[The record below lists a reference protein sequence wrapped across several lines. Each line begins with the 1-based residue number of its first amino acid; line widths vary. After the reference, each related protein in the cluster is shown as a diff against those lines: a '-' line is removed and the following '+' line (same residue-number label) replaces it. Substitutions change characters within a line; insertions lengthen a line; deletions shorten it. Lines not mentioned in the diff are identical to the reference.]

1 MSPKQDEDQAVQ
13 GVGARFVDST
23 ARQRDRGPNGR
34 PATMIRDAEPSDI
47 PALVELEKRCF
58 ETDLVS
64 ARSFRHFLTRGNA
77 DLFLDEED
85 GKLRGYCLVLYH
97 RNTSLA
103 RLYSMAVDPRYRKQG
118 VASALLTYA
127 ERRALNEGAT
137 RMRLEVNQKN
147 KAAQK
152 LYRQL
157 GYDEFAVYLDYY
169 EDHANALRM
178 EKDLAPHLS
187 PDPEH
192 APYYRQT
199 LDFTC
204 GPACLMMAMKAHD
217 PTLKADRSMEIQ
229 LWRESTTVFMT
240 AGLGGCG
247 ALGLALAALRRG
259 FGVEVSVSNETEIF
273 VSSVRSEE
281 KREVIRLV
289 EKQFVRDL
297 TKLGARIRRR
307 PLTAAGLKERL
318 AQGGIPIILISSY
331 RLTGEK
337 APHWIKVTAFDERFI
352 YVNDPYVDP
361 EANRTEVDCIGIPI
375 VPQELDRMM
384 RLGRR
389 KHFASLIVYPKRKD
403 VTA

>member
-1 MSPKQDEDQAVQ
+1 
-13 GVGARFVDST
+13 
-23 ARQRDRGPNGR
+23 
-34 PATMIRDAEPSDI
+34 MIRDAELSDV
-47 PALVELEKRCF
+47 PVLVELENRCF
-58 ETDLVS
+58 ETDVLS

-85 GKLRGYCLVLYH
+85 GTLRGYCLVLYQ

-103 RLYSMAVDPRYRKQG
+103 RLYSIAVHPKYRKQG
-118 VASALLTYA
+118 IAHALLTYA
-127 ERRALNEGAT
+127 EGRALNEGAT
-137 RMRLEVNQKN
+137 RMRLEVSQHNRT
-147 KAAQK
+147 AQK
-152 LYRQL
+152 LYREL
-157 GYDEFAVYLDYY
+157 GYDEFAVFLDYY

-178 EKDLAPHLS
+178 EKDLAPHLA

-217 PTLKADRSMEIQ
+217 PALKANRSLEIQ

-240 AGLGGCG
+240 SGLGGCG

-259 FGVEVSVSNETEIF
+259 FEVEVS

-281 KREVIRLV
+281 KKEVIRLV
-289 EKQFVRDL
+289 EQQFVRDL
-297 TKLGARIRRR
+297 SSSGIHIRHR
-307 PLTAAGLKERL
+307 PLTASDLKGRMQ
-318 AQGGIPIILISSY
+318 QGGIPIALISSY

-337 APHWIKVTAFDERFI
+337 VPHWIKVTGFDHRFI
-352 YVNDPYVDP
+352 YINDPFVDP
-361 EANRTEVDCIGIPI
+361 EEDRTETDCIGIPI

-403 VTA
+403 VAA

>member
-1 MSPKQDEDQAVQ
+1 
-13 GVGARFVDST
+13 
-23 ARQRDRGPNGR
+23 
-34 PATMIRDAEPSDI
+34 MIRDAELSDV
-47 PALVELEKRCF
+47 PVLVELENRCF
-58 ETDLVS
+58 ETDVLS

-85 GKLRGYCLVLYH
+85 GTLRGYCLVLYQ

-103 RLYSMAVDPRYRKQG
+103 RLYSIAVHPKYRKQG
-118 VASALLTYA
+118 IAHALLAYA
-127 ERRALNEGAT
+127 EGRALNEGAT
-137 RMRLEVNQKN
+137 RMRLEVSQHNRT
-147 KAAQK
+147 AQK
-152 LYRQL
+152 LYREL
-157 GYDEFAVYLDYY
+157 GYDEFAVFLDYY

-178 EKDLAPHLS
+178 EKDLAPHLA

-217 PTLKADRSMEIQ
+217 PALKANRSLEIQ

-240 AGLGGCG
+240 SGLGGCG

-259 FGVEVSVSNETEIF
+259 FAVEVSVSNETEIF

-281 KREVIRLV
+281 KKEVIRLV
-289 EKQFVRDL
+289 EQQFVRDL
-297 TKLGARIRRR
+297 SSSGIHIRHR
-307 PLTAAGLKERL
+307 PLTASDLKGRMQ
-318 AQGGIPIILISSY
+318 QGGIPIALISSY

-337 APHWIKVTAFDERFI
+337 VPHWIKVTAFDHRFI
-352 YVNDPYVDP
+352 YINDPFVDP
-361 EANRTEVDCIGIPI
+361 EEDRTETDCIGIPI

-403 VTA
+403 VAA